1 MRINLLFLENLRIAF
16 KAIRTSLLRTILT
29 VLIIAFGIMALV
41 GILTAIDAI
50 QGSLTDQF
58 SLMGANTFTIESR
71 SMNVTIGNQTYR
83 KKNYSYIDYKQAR
96 EFKERFNF
104 PAEVAIQTWASGNA
118 IVKYRDY
125 RSNPNVRVMGVDDG
139 YLFTAG
145 YQIEHG
151 RNFNLADIRNGEPV
165 VIIGS
170 SIAET
175 AFDETEDPLN
185 RFLIIGNGRYRIIG
199 VLKARGTS
207 MGMGSDRLCLLP
219 YTNVRQ
225 YFSRPSMNYN
235 VSVRAYDPMLVD
247 LAISEAEGLFRIV
260 RGLDPED
267 ESDFNI
273 TSSDQLSQMLLENLK
288 FVRFVAVAIGII
300 TLLGAGIGL
309 MNIMLVSVT
318 ERTKEIGTR
327 KALGAKSKMIRRQF
341 LYEAIVIGQL
351 GGIVGII
358 LGILIGNGVSL
369 AVGTS
374 FIVPWSWITLGVLV
388 CFVVGLLSGVI
399 PARKASRLDPIQAL
413 RHE

>member
-1 MRINLLFLENLRIAF
+1 
-16 KAIRTSLLRTILT
+16 
-29 VLIIAFGIMALV
+29 
-41 GILTAIDAI
+41 
-50 QGSLTDQF
+50 
-58 SLMGANTFTIESR
+58 
-71 SMNVTIGNQTYR
+71 
-83 KKNYSYIDYKQAR
+83 
-96 EFKERFNF
+96 
-104 PAEVAIQTWASGNA
+104 
-118 IVKYRDY
+118 
-125 RSNPNVRVMGVDDG
+125 
-139 YLFTAG
+139 
-145 YQIEHG
+145 
-151 RNFNLADIRNGEPV
+151 
-165 VIIGS
+165 
-170 SIAET
+170 
-175 AFDETEDPLN
+175 
-185 RFLIIGNGRYRIIG
+185 
-199 VLKARGTS
+199 
-207 MGMGSDRLCLLP
+207 
-219 YTNVRQ
+219 
-225 YFSRPSMNYN
+225 MNYN
-235 VSVRAYDPMLVD
+235 VSVRAYDPMLME

-327 KALGAKSKMIRRQF
+327 MALGAKSKMIRRQF

-369 AVGTS
+369 AIGTS
-374 FIVPWSWITLGVLV
+374 FIVPWSWIILGVLV